1 LQGLVPHQERYY
13 MKHSKRFTELKSKV
27 DKDKLYPLSEA
38 VKLVRETSGLKFDA
52 SVEVHVKL
60 GIDPKKGDQ
69 IVRSSVV
76 LPHGTGK
83 TKKIAAFVTPGKEK
97 EAREAGADLVG
108 GKELIEQIKKDG
120 KCDFE
125 VAVAVPEIMKD
136 LAVIAKTLGQKGL
149 MPNPKVGTVTPNVKQ
164 AIEEIKK
171 GKADFKN
178 DDSGNLHIM
187 VGKVSFEENKLT
199 ENIEAFLEAVKKA
212 KPDSIKGTYLRG
224 VTIASS
230 MGPGIRVQL

>member
-1 LQGLVPHQERYY
+1 